1 MSSHSADARE
11 GHRKPLVA
19 FRTLCIFALIT
30 LTCAAML
37 AAHPVFAWASNQEP
51 SGEGDV
57 LWTPHVSI
65 DAEHDPENPGYIRI
79 HAIGTNDSPTTI
91 HGANLEFVLPDQAVI
106 VKGDQSTSVES
117 LDAGDSITAELVVT
131 SVENANANPYQE
143 PSAPSS
149 SFAKTNDDLFT
160 KTTIIAIIG
169 LVAAAGILFA
179 MRRRGRA
186 HKAASGTMCVLL
198 MAALATGLTPAFPQS
213 SYADEATPAT
223 KGYSSVEI
231 DMNGTPVEFG
241 VSLSISSADEV
252 PESAYPSTA
261 WLSTKTY
268 VAHDT
273 TKAHVSITS
282 DKVFAA
288 DLDASAFSLG
298 EALADCTVTEASRTS
313 DTQADLVIEGLA
325 ADDGTDGSIHATA
338 AAFAEEVSEGFGV
351 IPVEAPQATLADAD
365 EATEGWDENSSL
377 FLIPVHIDCAEFS
390 ATAKAS
396 DFSLP
401 SNPAITVQNA
411 DCTEGDHEALL
422 SFSVPGPSPEDQLE
436 TLDAAL
442 TEGGVHIDAAATNCG
457 ELIAVSDDVSRAPE
471 YGYETTALEYAD
483 ATFFSRICIQD
494 AHADIAEGPV
504 TLVCEA
510 IVETVDGGEVNLAGT
525 ESDLDVF
532 EISTDDSG
540 NIANGPSI
548 VDQGSIHVTSQN
560 SFTFETTLDASSN
573 EGSAIEA
580 DAFWA
585 ILEDGD
591 QCGNPLN
598 HLQETAVRS
607 DWVFSSCAVK
617 LGDSNASNQ
626 WGVPLSNA
634 SAPALTD
641 DEYQTLTRD
650 GGFTDTEVASKA
662 LSAAQEALNA
672 AGSFAKA
679 IANEDLT
686 EVFSGVGSVLGF
698 VSKMVD
704 ISSPPQY
711 TLADVMSRLD
721 TMQESLNALEGGVSQ
736 LNMQLE
742 SFESRSAYRTAVAQ
756 LSSYTGILG
765 EDDGIALLVRNALGK
780 VDVKSGASS
789 FAELSEADRKELR
802 LLAESTR
809 AYSQRHGTETIALT
823 KGLGDLI
830 TGNAAISA
838 NGIGSLYFDYVDT
851 YHNWEP
857 QTFDARK
864 QFLAYVGAAYINGY
878 TDTAS
883 MCELNV
889 ELADAKAA
897 GDESSVRA
905 IENAQKT
912 LAKQAGKVG
921 EIISGEVDE
930 TGKLVSESK
939 LSSRTHARAD
949 GGVLNLVTKSVFA
962 TESSNKAG
970 MIAVSSVANHS
981 GMDYD
986 AVLKSRNIGRVNI
999 DKLDTVISE
1008 AQFVD
1013 MGKRLKAR
1021 SGQEGYTGPKNLS
1034 EEFGSLKIPLS
1045 KSFGSWSY
1053 DLGSNR
1059 EAKVDASE
1067 SQAHQHVVKLNSK
1080 KSTSDQFAVYHEIAQ
1095 TGDVYDTK
1103 TDSVKRGVRIYK
1115 AWTKYYAGKFY
1126 WTLNIRFGDYR
1137 VWGASDGK
1145 SDADEENWEDDDDE
1159 EWDDDVVTD

>member
-1 MSSHSADARE
+1 M
-11 GHRKPLVA
+11 
-19 FRTLCIFALIT
+19 
-30 LTCAAML
+30 
-37 AAHPVFAWASNQEP
+37 
-51 SGEGDV
+51 
-57 LWTPHVSI
+57 
-65 DAEHDPENPGYIRI
+65 
-79 HAIGTNDSPTTI
+79 
-91 HGANLEFVLPDQAVI
+91 
-106 VKGDQSTSVES
+106 
-117 LDAGDSITAELVVT
+117 
-131 SVENANANPYQE
+131 
-143 PSAPSS
+143 
-149 SFAKTNDDLFT
+149 
-160 KTTIIAIIG
+160 
-169 LVAAAGILFA
+169 
-179 MRRRGRA
+179 
-186 HKAASGTMCVLL
+186 
-198 MAALATGLTPAFPQS
+198 
-213 SYADEATPAT
+213 
-223 KGYSSVEI
+223 
-231 DMNGTPVEFG
+231 
-241 VSLSISSADEV
+241 
-252 PESAYPSTA
+252 
-261 WLSTKTY
+261 
-268 VAHDT
+268 
-273 TKAHVSITS
+273 
-282 DKVFAA
+282 
-288 DLDASAFSLG
+288 
-298 EALADCTVTEASRTS
+298 
-313 DTQADLVIEGLA
+313 
-325 ADDGTDGSIHATA
+325 
-338 AAFAEEVSEGFGV
+338 
-351 IPVEAPQATLADAD
+351 TLA
-365 EATEGWDENSSL
+365 
-377 FLIPVHIDCAEFS
+377 
-390 ATAKAS
+390 
-396 DFSLP
+396 
-401 SNPAITVQNA
+401 
-411 DCTEGDHEALL
+411 
-422 SFSVPGPSPEDQLE
+422 
-436 TLDAAL
+436 
-442 TEGGVHIDAAATNCG
+442 
-457 ELIAVSDDVSRAPE
+457 
-471 YGYETTALEYAD
+471 
-483 ATFFSRICIQD
+483 
-494 AHADIAEGPV
+494 
-504 TLVCEA
+504 CEA
-510 IVETVDGGEVNLAGT
+510 IVETVDGGKVNLAGT
-525 ESDLDVF
+525 ESGLDVF
-532 EISTDDSG
+532 EASTDDSG
-540 NIANGPSI
+540 NIVNGPSI

-573 EGSAIEA
+573 EDSAREA

-585 ILEDGD
+585 LLEDED

-607 DWVFSSCAVK
+607 DWVFSSCAVT
-617 LGDSNASNQ
+617 LGNSSASNQ

-641 DEYQTLTRD
+641 DEYQSLTRD
-650 GGFTDTEVASKA
+650 GGFTDAEAASKA

-679 IANEDLT
+679 IANEDFT

-698 VSKMVD
+698 VSKTVG
-704 ISSPPQY
+704 ISPPPQY
-711 TLADVMSRLD
+711 TLADVMNRLD

-756 LSSYTGILG
+756 LASYTGILG
-765 EDDGIALLVRNALGK
+765 EDDGIALMVRNTLEK
-780 VDVKSGASS
+780 VDVKSGAPS
-789 FAELSEADRKELR
+789 FAELSEADQKELR

-809 AYSQRHGTETIALT
+809 AYSQRHSTETIALT

-851 YHNWEP
+851 YYNWGP

-878 TDTAS
+878 TAS

-905 IENAQKT
+905 IESAQKT
-912 LAKQAGKVG
+912 LAKQ
-921 EIISGEVDE
+921 
-930 TGKLVSESK
+930 
-939 LSSRTHARAD
+939 
-949 GGVLNLVTKSVFA
+949 
-962 TESSNKAG
+962 AG

-999 DKLDTVISE
+999 DKLDTAISE

-1053 DLGSNR
+1053 NLGSNR

-1103 TDSVKRGVRIYK
+1103 TDSVKRGMPIYK

-1126 WTLNIRFGDYR
+1126 WTLDIRFGDYR

-1145 SDADEENWEDDDDE
+1145 SNADEEDWEDDDDE
-1159 EWDDDVVTD
+1159 EWDDGMVTD